1 MCFGDDFFQVVK
13 SADLRDVTF
22 IFKLCD
28 VFLEFFLMQLSQICW
43 FRTDEVQRVR
53 LLNLHIKLLI

>member
-1 MCFGDDFFQVVK
+1 MTFFKGIFQVVK

-28 VFLEFFLMQLSQICW
+28 VFLEFSLIQLSQICW
-43 FRTDEVQRVR
+43 FRTDEVQRAR
-53 LLNLHIKLLI
+53 RLNLHIKLLI